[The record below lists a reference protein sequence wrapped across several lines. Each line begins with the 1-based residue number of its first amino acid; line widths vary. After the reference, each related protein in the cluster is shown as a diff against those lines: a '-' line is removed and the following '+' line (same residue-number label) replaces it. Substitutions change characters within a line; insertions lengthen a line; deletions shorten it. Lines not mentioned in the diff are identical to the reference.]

1 MEQQIL
7 ELIQQTKALTERNDW
22 LEAETKRLRRELIV
36 ASRNAEEYAK
46 IQEIIRKDKEREDQ
60 EREDAVLGS
69 YEFYVD

>member
-36 ASRNAEEYAK
+36 ASRNAEQYAK
-46 IQEIIRKDKEREDQ
+46 IQGILRKDKEREDQ
-60 EREDAVLGS
+60 VTMDTVLGS